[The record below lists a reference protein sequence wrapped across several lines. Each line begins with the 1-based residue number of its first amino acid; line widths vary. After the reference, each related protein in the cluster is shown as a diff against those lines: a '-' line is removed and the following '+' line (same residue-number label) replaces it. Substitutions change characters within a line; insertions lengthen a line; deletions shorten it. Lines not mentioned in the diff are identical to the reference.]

1 MASLLDTLR
10 RAAYTKANGSNRYDI
25 AVAPPTLVGNRA
37 GDDTARLRRPRS
49 RRDDDCTDLAR
60 GGGLCARPPR
70 GPSLLTSLVVG
81 DLTAGSHP
89 ASAGRDRLAPAS
101 ACPADK

>member
-60 GGGLCARPPR
+60 GGVLCARPTGDPA
-70 GPSLLTSLVVG
+70 LLTSWLVG
-81 DLTAGSHP
+81 HFTADSHL
-89 ASAGRDRLAPAS
+89 ASAADDGFARAS
-101 ACPADK
+101 VRRAN